1 MKKQLSLVLSALMIF
16 GITSCGG
23 ADTEV
28 SDTNDKLSS
37 DSQTSAETEADI
49 YSVLTKR
56 DFNEAKIRILGY
68 APSYNDVDSFVAE
81 QTGDVIDDAIYQR
94 NTYTEELLNVKLA
107 YDLSSSYGDSRARFL
122 NGVYAGDQ
130 ECDIF
135 IHKAGPF
142 GSVITTGT
150 LRPFDDVEW
159 LNMDMPWYVQTANET
174 ARIGGKHYAL
184 FGDACKTNITMC
196 WTTVFNKRLAEEW
209 KIEDPYEIVTS
220 GAWTMDKLISLTK
233 DVWRDLNG
241 NNERDDA
248 DLYGFY
254 TDKWATIDAYMGAHR
269 INVIS
274 KDKDDYFII
283 DFYSERLVES
293 FEKIYDLYWNN
304 PGTYVDTSEPYE
316 YRLDFAEGRALFSP
330 MIIDYMISND
340 LRSMKDDY
348 GILPYPKLD
357 EAQDEYGTYL
367 LTRTGMMMLPMD
379 ISADKL
385 EMVGYVIDALSAY
398 SYKYL
403 RPALYDQ
410 SLTTKGTRDERSIE
424 MLELIMANRVYD
436 FSGYTETGG
445 KFPFS
450 PSLTYRGLL
459 GSKNANITSYYES
472 NLSKAEAY
480 IADLVN
486 VIKENE
492 KSK

>member
-1 MKKQLSLVLSALMIF
+1 MKRKFALILAALMF
-16 GITSCGG
+16 SGCVSCG
-23 ADTEV
+23 
-28 SDTNDKLSS
+28 DTNS
-37 DSQTSAETEADI
+37 TPETTPAVTDETTINEADDI
-49 YSVLTKR
+49 YSVLETQ
-56 DFNEAKIRILGY
+56 DFGETQINILGY
-68 APSYNDVDSFVAE
+68 GVSNAYNDADSFGAE
-81 QTGDVIDDAIYQR
+81 QTGEVIDDAIYQR
-94 NTYTEELLNVKLA
+94 NIETEQLLNVKLVFDA
-107 YDLSSSYGDSRARFL
+107 SLAERDSQARFN
-122 NGVYAGDQ
+122 NGVLAGDNV
-130 ECDIF
+130 CDIF
-135 IHKAGPF
+135 IHKGGYF
-142 GSVITTGT
+142 GAFFTAGT
-150 LRPFDDVEW
+150 LIPWNGVEG
-159 LNMDMPWYVQTANET
+159 LNTDMPWYVESANET
-174 ARIGGKHYAL
+174 IKIGDYQYAL
-184 FGDACKTNITMC
+184 FGDVSKTNITMC

-316 YRLDFAEGRALFSP
+316 YRLVFAEGRALFSP

-403 RPALYDQ
+403 RPAIYDVSLSTKGARDEQ
-410 SLTTKGTRDERSIE
+410 SLE
-424 MLELIMANRVYD
+424 MLEIIMANRHYD
-436 FSGYTETGG
+436 FACFTEIGG
-445 KFPFS
+445 NYPFV
-450 PSLTYRGLL
+450 PAIAYRTLL
-459 GSKNANITSYYES
+459 SKKDVNITSYYES
-472 NLSKAEAY
+472 NKT
-480 IADLVN
+480 IADSYFDSYRELV
-486 VIKENE
+486 E
-492 KSK
+492 